1 MFYANANREGDVLPV
16 VDCLSQRLS
25 RRNSLNEHEVAI
37 LRDLP
42 VQMRSYTR
50 EQVIVHA
57 GEGPTDLRVIASGA
71 AARVK
76 TTWSG
81 QRQILAIYLA
91 GDVIDWPFFRINA
104 GHPEGERMRVTDS
117 VWALADC
124 AVSTYR
130 GAPLMSA
137 LQAHPSLARA
147 FETQGL
153 IEQEIGREWLLNIG
167 SRPGSERV
175 GHLLCELFHRLGEVG
190 LTMGN
195 AFHLPLTQASLAET
209 VGMSL
214 VHMNRVL
221 QRLRAEGLVVMQGR
235 RLSLPDPERLAALAD
250 FSPKYLG
257 L

>member
-1 MFYANANREGDVLPV
+1 LI
-16 VDCLSQRLS
+16 
-25 RRNSLNEHEVAI
+25 RRNSLNQHEVAT

-42 VQMRSYTR
+42 FHTRSYTR
-50 EQVIVHA
+50 EQVIAHA
-57 GEGPTDLRVIASGA
+57 GEAPTDLRVIAAGA

-76 TTWSG
+76 TTWRG

-104 GHPEGERMRVTDS
+104 GHPEGDRMRVNDS

-124 AVSTYR
+124 TVATFR

-137 LQAHPSLARA
+137 LQANANLARA

-153 IEQEIGREWLLNIG
+153 IDQEIGREWLLNIG

-175 GHLLCELFHRLGEVG
+175 AHLLCELFHRLREVG
-190 LTMGN
+190 MTMGDS
-195 AFHLPLTQASLAET
+195 FRLPLTQASLAET
-209 VGMSL
+209 LGMSL

-221 QRLRAEGLVVMQGR
+221 QRLRGEGLVDLRGR
-235 RLSLPDPERLAALAD
+235 TLSLPDPERLAVLAD
-250 FSPKYLG
+250 FSPTYLG